1 MEAIDVSPL
10 IEKNK
15 ELKVLTKELERIDKK
30 ILKIDIDVAS
40 KKTLEKLVTLKKERK
55 EKSKEI
61 KSLQLVVDELTKD
74 LAFQYF
80 EDITLKAAKGLYINY
95 TSILSAR
102 ADRGLSKRTTY
113 YSGFCGDYQNSI
125 IYYLTMAYAGIYL
138 TSKKKYIN
146 KYIKVTDEYVE
157 ETEILLQIYE
167 SYFRMRQIS
176 QFISYAKRI
185 ICK

>member
-1 MEAIDVSPL
+1 
-10 IEKNK
+10 
-15 ELKVLTKELERIDKK
+15 
-30 ILKIDIDVAS
+30 
-40 KKTLEKLVTLKKERK
+40 
-55 EKSKEI
+55 
-61 KSLQLVVDELTKD
+61 
-74 LAFQYF
+74 
-80 EDITLKAAKGLYINY
+80 
-95 TSILSAR
+95 
-102 ADRGLSKRTTY
+102 
-113 YSGFCGDYQNSI
+113 
-125 IYYLTMAYAGIYL
+125 MAYAGIYL

>member
-30 ILKIDIDVAS
+30 ILKIDIDVVS

-55 EKSKEI
+55 EKAKEV

-138 TSKKKYIN
+138 TSNVASLNI
-146 KYIKVTDEYVE
+146 
-157 ETEILLQIYE
+157 
-167 SYFRMRQIS
+167 
-176 QFISYAKRI
+176 
-185 ICK
+185 